1 LQYAFIVVIEIFENL
16 GYCFQGNVAMLTQL
30 KCDAGDGMLKFEN
43 P

>member
-16 GYCFQGNVAMLTQL
+16 GYCSQGNVAMPTQL
-30 KCDAGDGMLKFEN
+30 KCDAGDGILKFEN